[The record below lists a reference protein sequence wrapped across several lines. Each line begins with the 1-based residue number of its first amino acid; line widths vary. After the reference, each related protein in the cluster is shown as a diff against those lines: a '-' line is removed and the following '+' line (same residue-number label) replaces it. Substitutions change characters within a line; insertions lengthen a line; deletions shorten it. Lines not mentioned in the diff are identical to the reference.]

1 MEGINILI
9 FIFSIVSLI
18 IALISIYF
26 SIKTKNKYE
35 KLAIKLGNGENIS
48 DALKDYITKV
58 NDLDKKDDQIIDY
71 CNKINEEINKSIKK
85 VGLVKYNLYN
95 TTKHNL
101 SFALAMLDNKNNGI
115 IINSIYGVDYS
126 NVFSKLIIDG
136 KAKEKLSAEEEEAL
150 NIAKNK

>member
-48 DALKDYITKV
+48 DVFKDYITKV

-101 SFALAMLDNKNNGI
+101 SFALALLDNRNNGI

-126 NVFSKLIIDG
+126 NVYSKLIIDG
-136 KAKEKLSAEEEEAL
+136 KAKEKLSEEEEEAL
-150 NIAKNK
+150 NIAINK

>member
-35 KLAIKLGNGENIS
+35 KLAIKLGKGENIS
-48 DALKDYITKV
+48 DVLKNYITKV

-71 CNKINEEINKSIKK
+71 CNKINEEINKSVKK
-85 VGLVKYNLYN
+85 IGLVKYNLYN

-126 NVFSKLIIDG
+126 NVYSKLIING

-150 NIAKNK
+150 NIAINK

>member
-126 NVFSKLIIDG
+126 NVYSKLIIDG
-136 KAKEKLSAEEEEAL
+136 KAKEKLSDEEEEAL
-150 NIAKNK
+150 NIAINK

>member
-9 FIFSIVSLI
+9 YIFSIVSLI

-26 SIKTKNKYE
+26 SIKIKNKYE

-48 DALKDYITKV
+48 DVLKNYITKV

-85 VGLVKYNLYN
+85 IGLVKYNLYN

-126 NVFSKLIIDG
+126 NVYSKLIING

-150 NIAKNK
+150 NIAINK

>member
-48 DALKDYITKV
+48 DVLKDYITKV

-101 SFALAMLDNKNNGI
+101 SFALALLDNRNNGI

-126 NVFSKLIIDG
+126 NVYSKLIIDG
-136 KAKEKLSAEEEEAL
+136 KAKEKLSEEEKEAL
-150 NIAKNK
+150 NIAINK